1 MVVDSS
7 ALLAILLNEPDAEK
21 FATILKNSKLK
32 IVAAPTYLE
41 TCMAAKPRLGPQ
53 AIEEVKFLMDLAI
66 IETIDFTNDAAEMA
80 VNAFLKYGKG
90 QGHPAQLNF
99 GDCMAYAVSKLEGLP
114 LLFKGNDFN
123 LTDVECVI

>member
-66 IETIDFTNDAAEMA
+66 IETIDFTSDAAEMA

-114 LLFKGNDFN
+114 LLFKGNDFR